1 LQIPQAYRA
10 CSGPVKRD
18 RNCERVNGLVHW
30 YVHGYAGVMVAEHIG
45 PDGLVEHLE
54 RRPPEDIWAAVGAA
68 RPDPRGWVIVWSLA
82 PPDWATVRHPDMP
95 AGLVLRIRVAP
106 TEDGFAVAGVL
117 VERDDGRAVTARD
130 LRRVKLPPAWTL
142 ASHLMPLPESA
153 AVRPAKSGPRGL
165 GDDHWRAVLE
175 LRARAERAAPH
186 APVRWMRA
194 QWPGEPSDATMRR
207 WIKRAREHVAAD
219 RPGGH
224 QADAL

>member
-1 LQIPQAYRA
+1 
-10 CSGPVKRD
+10 
-18 RNCERVNGLVHW
+18 
-30 YVHGYAGVMVAEHIG
+30 
-45 PDGLVEHLE
+45 
-54 RRPPEDIWAAVGAA
+54 
-68 RPDPRGWVIVWSLA
+68 
-82 PPDWATVRHPDMP
+82 MP

-142 ASHLMPLPESA
+142 ASQPLPESA
-153 AVRPAKSGPRGL
+153 AVRPAKPGPHGL

-175 LRARAERAAPH
+175 LRARAEGVAPR

-207 WIKRAREHVAAD
+207 WIARARERAAELGWPPLLGFAVPPSVGRVVHMNAGRC
-219 RPGGH
+219 RPQRPAFVHSGVVVH
-224 QADAL
+224 RRRQA